1 MTNCLGLI
9 GVLLLR
15 LDDGVAT
22 VALSVVEEFACC
34 GDDCFACLCPGNLEG
49 TLAGVVTGL
58 VVPGSVGTGRS
69 LLGLGV
75 PSCVGTGR
83 SLLGPGGPGLAWHRE
98 VSARARAQELSVL
111 EGGVCSWHR
120 HRDIHPS

>member
-1 MTNCLGLI
+1 MSGMSNSSSVTNCLGLI

-22 VALSVVEEFACC
+22 VALSVVEEFAC

-83 SLLGPGGPGLAWHRE
+83 SLLGLGVPGSLGTGRSLLGLGLR
-98 VSARARAQELSVL
+98 S
-111 EGGVCSWHR
+111 
-120 HRDIHPS
+120 